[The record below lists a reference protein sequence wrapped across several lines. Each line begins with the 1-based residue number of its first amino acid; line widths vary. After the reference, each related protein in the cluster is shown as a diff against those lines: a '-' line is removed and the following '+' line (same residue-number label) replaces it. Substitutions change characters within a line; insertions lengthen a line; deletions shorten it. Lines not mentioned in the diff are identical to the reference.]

1 MTLILNINNLYSI
14 NDSTNLATKC
24 IDHEPT
30 FSKVTRGNGFL
41 NFNNSCIITTDKAI
55 LPSVH
60 ARGGR
65 IRQVSPQILTISW
78 SHINNIKLN
87 LDNLTLGNMGK
98 LDNMIENSDG
108 VKLETLKLRMLN
120 LKNRSSHD
128 QYHKNMSISAM
139 AITGINIFVLLIII
153 TSGIYA
159 YRVANKRSLSRI
171 RSKQL
176 TKSEATT
183 GQS

>member
-1 MTLILNINNLYSI
+1 M
-14 NDSTNLATKC
+14 
-24 IDHEPT
+24 
-30 FSKVTRGNGFL
+30 
-41 NFNNSCIITTDKAI
+41 
-55 LPSVH
+55 H
-60 ARGGR
+60 AKGGR
-65 IRQVSPQILTISW
+65 IRQVSPQVLTIKW
-78 SHINNIKLN
+78 SHINNIKFN
-87 LDNLTLGNMGK
+87 LDNLTLGNGEQ

-108 VKLETLKLRMLN
+108 MKLETLKLRMLT
-120 LKNRSSHD
+120 LKNRSSHE

-159 YRVANKRSLSRI
+159 YRVAHKRSLSRI

-176 TKSEATT
+176 TKNEATT

>member
-1 MTLILNINNLYSI
+1 
-14 NDSTNLATKC
+14 
-24 IDHEPT
+24 
-30 FSKVTRGNGFL
+30 
-41 NFNNSCIITTDKAI
+41 
-55 LPSVH
+55 
-60 ARGGR
+60 
-65 IRQVSPQILTISW
+65 
-78 SHINNIKLN
+78 
-87 LDNLTLGNMGK
+87 
-98 LDNMIENSDG
+98 MIENSDG
-108 VKLETLKLRMLN
+108 VKLETLKLRMLT

>member
-1 MTLILNINNLYSI
+1 M
-14 NDSTNLATKC
+14 
-24 IDHEPT
+24 
-30 FSKVTRGNGFL
+30 
-41 NFNNSCIITTDKAI
+41 
-55 LPSVH
+55 H
-60 ARGGR
+60 AKGGR
-65 IRQVSPQILTISW
+65 IRQVSPQVLTIKW
-78 SHINNIKLN
+78 SHINSIKFN
-87 LDNLTLGNMGK
+87 LDNLTLGNREQ

-108 VKLETLKLRMLN
+108 VKLETLKSRLLA